1 MVGVSGWGE
10 VEWGELVRVDGY
22 LGLSGW
28 NGIVFTFLEIALT
41 RSLEC
46 FRLYAVKN
54 EIFSIK
60 NQMQAN
66 ISHKCSLKMEN
77 FFKLLIW
84 VCKRGGGGSLVS
96 LTFQSGF
103 DFIIKISTLY
113 PLIIIYDVIKSC
125 LTCTSQNI
133 FIIICS

>member
-10 VEWGELVRVDGY
+10 IEWGELVRVDGY

-66 ISHKCSLKMEN
+66 ISHEM
-77 FFKLLIW
+77 
-84 VCKRGGGGSLVS
+84 
-96 LTFQSGF
+96 
-103 DFIIKISTLY
+103 
-113 PLIIIYDVIKSC
+113 
-125 LTCTSQNI
+125 
-133 FIIICS
+133 

>member
-84 VCKRGGGGSLVS
+84 VCKRGGEL
-96 LTFQSGF
+96 FGF
-103 DFIIKISTLY
+103 TYLSVWL
-113 PLIIIYDVIKSC
+113 
-125 LTCTSQNI
+125 
-133 FIIICS
+133 

>member
-1 MVGVSGWGE
+1 MRSKVPAEKWEEDGIMVGVSGWGE

-66 ISHKCSLKMEN
+66 ISHEM
-77 FFKLLIW
+77 
-84 VCKRGGGGSLVS
+84 
-96 LTFQSGF
+96 
-103 DFIIKISTLY
+103 
-113 PLIIIYDVIKSC
+113 
-125 LTCTSQNI
+125 
-133 FIIICS
+133 

>member
-46 FRLYAVKN
+46 FRLYAVKI

-77 FFKLLIW
+77 FFKLLFW
-84 VCKRGGGGSLVS
+84 VCKRGGGASLVS

-133 FIIICS
+133 FINICS

>member
-46 FRLYAVKN
+46 FRLYAVKI

-77 FFKLLIW
+77 FFKLLFW
-84 VCKRGGGGSLVS
+84 VCKRGGASLVS

-133 FIIICS
+133 FINICS

>member
-60 NQMQAN
+60 NQMHAGK
-66 ISHKCSLKMEN
+66 H
-77 FFKLLIW
+77 
-84 VCKRGGGGSLVS
+84 
-96 LTFQSGF
+96 LT
-103 DFIIKISTLY
+103 LN
-113 PLIIIYDVIKSC
+113 VV
-125 LTCTSQNI
+125 
-133 FIIICS
+133 